1 MIPSQSEIDRF
12 SHTGIGVTFSL
23 FLPGLE
29 EQPSVVVELSIE
41 ECVSRQQ
48 EKGREGLGLPVSAT

>member
-1 MIPSQSEIDRF
+1 MPGQSEMDRF
-12 SHTGIGVTFSL
+12 SQTGTGVKFSL

-41 ECVSRQQ
+41 ECVSRQE
-48 EKGREGLGLPVSAT
+48 EKGKERLPVSAT